1 MCAFM
6 TAISTRI
13 LCGISRI
20 GTNALW
26 WGHRIAMTALP
37 EINCQYITVPR
48 LRGQQLKDQSH
59 LDGWLR
65 DGSAAYIE
73 SLCEWK

>member
-1 MCAFM
+1 MIGERHVHHPALVRVED
-6 TAISTRI
+6 ARGTRR
-13 LCGISRI
+13 S
-20 GTNALW
+20 
-26 WGHRIAMTALP
+26 
-37 EINCQYITVPR
+37 VPR
-48 LRGQQLKDQSH
+48 HRGQQLKDQAQ